1 MGKNHCISGVN
12 WASMKKFAKF
22 VFGEKN
28 VVNTRIKDDKYY
40 IIYIEK
46 EVYEKKKAVADKFEN
61 EFLVIL
67 KPMED

>member
-28 VVNTRIKDDKYY
+28 VVTTSVKDDKFFF
-40 IIYIEK
+40 IYIK
-46 EVYEKKKAVADKFEN
+46 KDVYYKKKEVADKFE
-61 EFLVIL
+61 EDFLVIL
-67 KPMED
+67 KPIDE